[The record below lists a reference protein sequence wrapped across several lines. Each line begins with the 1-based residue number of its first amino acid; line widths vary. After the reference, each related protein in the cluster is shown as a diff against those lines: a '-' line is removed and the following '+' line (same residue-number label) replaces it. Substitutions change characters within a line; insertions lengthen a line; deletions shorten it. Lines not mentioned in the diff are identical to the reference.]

1 MLATYYIS
9 TKRSEGV
16 CSADVQVSLIEPLQ
30 KADVIVTLRL
40 QRADKKKQQVIS
52 GTAVS
57 EAGEEHKA
65 GQCNA

>member
-40 QRADKKKQQVIS
+40 QRADKKKQVIS

-65 GQCNA
+65 GQCNT